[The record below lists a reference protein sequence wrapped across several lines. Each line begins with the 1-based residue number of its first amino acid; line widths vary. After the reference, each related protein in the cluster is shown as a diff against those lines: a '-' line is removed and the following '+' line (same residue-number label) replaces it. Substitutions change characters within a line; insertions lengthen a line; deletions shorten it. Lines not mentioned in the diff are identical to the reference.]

1 MILVTINLVL
11 IKVLT
16 TELGTPMKKLI
27 RTWLEATP
35 STIKSNR
42 HHKKKRVK
50 IGKKKETINGPR
62 RYQDCLVMMLQLSIL
77 KGL

>member
-1 MILVTINLVL
+1 MILVIINLAL

-16 TELGTPMKKLI
+16 MELGTPMKKLI

-35 STIKSNR
+35 STINSNR
-42 HHKKKRVK
+42 HKKKRVK

-62 RYQDCLVMMLQLSIL
+62 RYQDCLVMMLQSSIL
-77 KGL
+77 KDL

>member
-16 TELGTPMKKLI
+16 MELGTLMKKLI

-35 STIKSNR
+35 STINSNL
-42 HHKKKRVK
+42 HHKRKRVK
-50 IGKKKETINGPR
+50 IGKKMETINGPR

-77 KGL
+77 KAL

>member
-1 MILVTINLVL
+1 MILVTINPAL

-16 TELGTPMKKLI
+16 MELGTPMKKLI

-35 STIKSNR
+35 STINSNR
-42 HHKKKRVK
+42 HKKKRVK

>member
-1 MILVTINLVL
+1 MILVTINPAL

-16 TELGTPMKKLI
+16 MELGTPMKKLI

-35 STIKSNR
+35 STINSNR
-42 HHKKKRVK
+42 HKKKRVK

-77 KGL
+77 KDL

>member
-1 MILVTINLVL
+1 MILVTINLAL

-16 TELGTPMKKLI
+16 MELGTPMKKLI

-35 STIKSNR
+35 STINSNR
-42 HHKKKRVK
+42 HKKKRVK

-77 KGL
+77 KDL

>member
-1 MILVTINLVL
+1 MILVTINPAL

-16 TELGTPMKKLI
+16 MELGTPMKKLI

-35 STIKSNR
+35 STINSNR
-42 HHKKKRVK
+42 HKKKRVK

-62 RYQDCLVMMLQLSIL
+62 RYQDCLVMMLQSSIL
-77 KGL
+77 KDL

>member
-1 MILVTINLVL
+1 MILVTINPAL

-16 TELGTPMKKLI
+16 MELGTPMKKLI

-35 STIKSNR
+35 STINSNR
-42 HHKKKRVK
+42 HKKKRVK
-50 IGKKKETINGPR
+50 IGKKKETIHGPR